1 MSTAGDSGDPT
12 SATNNFKTAAFSN
25 VLKSAQAVL
34 SMEVK
39 MRAII
44 AFCSVFLSVLVVGAT
59 VKAVGAQPDNVSPVF
74 GVALPEGYRDW
85 KLITVAHEA
94 GKNNDIRGVL
104 GNDIAVKAFREG
116 IRPFPDGAIIARL
129 AYVFKSSP
137 ENDAVFPAPQSFVA
151 GDPTNVQIS
160 VKDSKKYAATGGWG
174 YGQFENGVANKSE
187 AVVNACYACHLKL
200 DSSKDFVFSHYSP

>member
-1 MSTAGDSGDPT
+1 MITTICLVAGSV
-12 SATNNFKTAAFSN
+12 AA
-25 VLKSAQAVL
+25 
-34 SMEVK
+34 
-39 MRAII
+39 I
-44 AFCSVFLSVLVVGAT
+44 GAT
-59 VKAVGAQPDNVSPVF
+59 ITAVNGQTDNVSPVF

-116 IRPFPDGAIIARL
+116 TLPFPDGAIIARL

-174 YGQFENGVANKSE
+174 YGQFENGIANKSE
-187 AVVNACYACHLKL
+187 ALVNACYTCHLKL
-200 DSSKDFVFSHYSP
+200 DPSKDFVFSHYSP